1 MVWHMTGIQIAVGL
15 VLMGRPI
22 GRIVTGLKHR
32 IRSDDPSTGGGDTL
46 VVVVR

>member
-1 MVWHMTGIQIAVGL
+1 MIWHMTGSQIAVGL
-15 VLMGRPI
+15 ELMPHPI
-22 GRIVTGLKHR
+22 GRIVTGLKHQ